1 VNVDDLLLQVECY
14 VGLRKAIG
22 YTVHSEE
29 KLLKDFV
36 AFLVS
41 ASVSGPILAQ
51 TAVDLACTPSPGRGL
66 AGQTSRLKVVRGFLS
81 HLRATLPE
89 TEVPGPG
96 ILAPIRRPTPYLY
109 SASEIEAL
117 FSEAAR
123 LGPKDSLRPHTY
135 CTLIGLLVSSGLRVG
150 EALRLKVENV
160 RMVAEPPHLHIVE
173 SKFRKSRFVPLHST
187 TMEKM
192 DAYSNKRKRLLYG
205 SLSDAFF
212 VSTKGGHLTYNACR
226 ETFAGLIHRT
236 GICKQANGG
245 RPGIHALRHS
255 FTVNRMV
262 EWHRAGMPVKE
273 LLPNLS
279 VYLGHVQPAHTYWY
293 LTATSELL
301 SIAADSF
308 LRYVGQGGRDE

>member
-1 VNVDDLLLQVECY
+1 MNVIDLLLQVECY

-22 YTVHSEE
+22 YTVRSEE

-36 AFLVS
+36 AFLIPGTTH
-41 ASVSGPILAQ
+41 GPIRAQ
-51 TAVDLACTPSPGRGL
+51 TAVDWACTPSPGRGP
-66 AGQTSRLKVVRGFLS
+66 AGQASRLKVVRGFLS

-117 FSEAAR
+117 LNEASL

-135 CTLIGLLVSSGLRVG
+135 CALIGLLASSGLRVG
-150 EALRLKVENV
+150 EALRLKVVDV
-160 RMVAEPPHLHIVE
+160 RLDTAPPHLHIIE

-187 TMEKM
+187 AAEKM
-192 DAYSNKRKRLLYG
+192 GAYSNQRKRLRYDG
-205 SLSDAFF
+205 LSDAFF
-212 VSTKGGHLTYNACR
+212 VSEKGGHLSYHACR
-226 ETFAGLIHRT
+226 ETFTGLIRRA
-236 GICKQANGG
+236 GIRKQASGG

-255 FTVNRMV
+255 FTVGRMV
-262 EWHRAGMPVKE
+262 EWHRAGMPVKD

-293 LTATSELL
+293 LTATPELL
-301 SIAADSF
+301 STAADSF
-308 LRYVGQGGRDE
+308 LHYAGQGGSDE